1 MTNAS
6 QIDVLYRFALCGPAQ
21 CGKSSLLRR
30 FADDTFDPSYTAT
43 IGVEFAVRTLM
54 IDGKHVKLQMWDL
67 SGADRFRSVTNNYH
81 RGTHGFLLCFDAS
94 KADGFEDIQVRYAHS
109 KSLSSEDAAF
119 LLVGCRADEA
129 NADCVAQATRWAE
142 SNGLRF
148 ELTSAKTGSNVA
160 DTFLGLAEDI
170 MFRAGAKPRPP
181 RPAAGSRKHPLFPV
195 SKTRGFFGI
204 TRRS

>member
-1 MTNAS
+1 MVSYDA
-6 QIDVLYRFALCGPAQ
+6 LYKLVLCGAGQ
-21 CGKSSLLRR
+21 CGKSSLLIR

-43 IGVEFAVRTLM
+43 IGVDFKIRTVDV
-54 IDGKHVKLQMWDL
+54 DGKAVKLQMWDTGG
-67 SGADRFRSVTNNYH
+67 GARFRTLTYAYY
-81 RGTHGFLLCFDAS
+81 RGASGVLLCFDAS
-94 KADGFEDIQVRYAHS
+94 KADGFEDMQTRYPEVKGHAG
-109 KSLSSEDAAF
+109 DDTVF
-119 LLVGCRADEA
+119 IVVGCRADEA